1 VQAVIL
7 VGGEGTRLRP
17 LTSGTPKPI
26 VTFVDRPFMGFMLEW
41 LARHGVT
48 DVVMCCG
55 FLATKVKNILGDG
68 SDFGVNLQFVEEP
81 EPRGTAGALKFAEH
95 LLQDRFLMLN
105 GDTLTDIDLSAQL
118 DQHARTGAVGTLGL
132 VPVSDPSAF
141 GLVLRNADTSV
152 SGFLEK
158 PGPEQLVG
166 LDSYLVSGGIY
177 VLEKS
182 VLDLIP
188 PHLNVS
194 IETEIWP
201 ALVGNGLYGFA
212 ADASSYWLD
221 IGTPDRYM
229 QGTADILSGAV
240 QTTVAARLDAGGQAI
255 EGDVDPAAT
264 VTGPVIVEAGA
275 TVAAG
280 ATVTGPAI
288 IGAGTTIAAGATV
301 DGSVVLAGCT
311 VGADAVIRGAILSPN
326 VTVGERTVVSDLAML
341 GDSVSVGA
349 DNVLGGAVKL
359 FPGTKLG
366 DGAIK
371 V

>member
-1 VQAVIL
+1 MQAVIL

-26 VTFVDRPFMGFMLEW
+26 VTFVDRPFMGFMLGW
-41 LARHGVT
+41 LSRHGVT

-55 FLATKVKNILGDG
+55 FLATKVKDILGDG
-68 SDFGVNLQFVEEP
+68 SEFGVSLQFVEEP

-95 LLQDRFLMLN
+95 LLEDRFLMLN
-105 GDTLTDIDLSAQL
+105 GDTLTDIDLSAQIA
-118 DQHARTGAVGTLGL
+118 QHEQTGAKGTLGL
-132 VPVSDPSAF
+132 VPVADPSAF
-141 GLVLRNADTSV
+141 GLVLRHDDGSV

-158 PGPEQLVG
+158 PGPDQLVG
-166 LDSYLVSGGIY
+166 LDEYLVSGGIY
-177 VLEKS
+177 VLERS
-182 VLDLIP
+182 VLDLIEP
-188 PHLNVS
+188 DKNVS

-201 ALVGNGLYGFA
+201 ALVDNGLYGFA

-229 QGTADILSGAV
+229 QGTSDILTGAV
-240 QTTVAARLDAGGQAI
+240 DTAVSARLDGRRQAI
-255 EGDVDPAAT
+255 AGDVDPGAA

-280 ATVTGPAI
+280 ATIIGPTI
-288 IGAGTTIAAGATV
+288 IGAGTTVAAGATV
-301 DGSVVLAGCT
+301 DAAVVLAGCT
-311 VGADAVIRGAILSPN
+311 IGAGAVIRGAILSPN
-326 VTVGERTVVSDLAML
+326 VTVGARTVVSDLAML
-341 GDSVSVGA
+341 GDGVSLGA
-349 DNVLGGAVKL
+349 DNVLGSAVKV
-359 FPGTKLG
+359 FPGTTLG